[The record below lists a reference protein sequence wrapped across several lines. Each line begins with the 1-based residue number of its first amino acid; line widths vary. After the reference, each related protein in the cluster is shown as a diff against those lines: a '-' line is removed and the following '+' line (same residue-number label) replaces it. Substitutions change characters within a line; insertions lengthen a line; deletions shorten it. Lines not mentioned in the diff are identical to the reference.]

1 MTTTRDTRQAGGTG
15 PGQNGGRPAATGAG
29 RGPSARY
36 RGPLVS
42 RFGLVAFAIL
52 LIVLFSALL
61 PNTFPTVL
69 DFRSIVSGKSVDA
82 VLALAA
88 MLPVATGKYDIS
100 LGYGVALG
108 EVLASVL
115 IIEDK
120 MAWPLV
126 IVIVLGVGAV
136 TGIINGLLVE
146 FAQIDSFIATL
157 GTGSVLDA
165 IMLWVS
171 GGNEIVGKVPNDF
184 LQLDRL
190 VVGPIPIPI
199 FYIVGIA
206 VVIWLLLEYLP
217 VGRYLYA
224 VGANPRAASLNGIS
238 SRRYVIG
245 TFVGCGVLTGFG
257 GILLAAQ
264 LGSGQPSI
272 GNSYLLPALVGAL
285 LGSTAL
291 QPGRA
296 NAWGTIV
303 AVVTLAVGISGL
315 EQLGAHFFIDPLF
328 NGFTLLIAVG
338 IAGFA
343 TRNRRQARIGL
354 ARRGGGGGGTVA
366 TDGDADPPSP
376 LNGSGALSSG
386 ALPSS
391 APSSGS
397 PPPSGAPP
405 GAATT

>member
-1 MTTTRDTRQAGGTG
+1 
-15 PGQNGGRPAATGAG
+15 
-29 RGPSARY
+29 
-36 RGPLVS
+36 
-42 RFGLVAFAIL
+42 
-52 LIVLFSALL
+52 
-61 PNTFPTVL
+61 
-69 DFRSIVSGKSVDA
+69 
-82 VLALAA
+82 
-88 MLPVATGKYDIS
+88 
-100 LGYGVALG
+100 
-108 EVLASVL
+108 
-115 IIEDK
+115 
-120 MAWPLV
+120 
-126 IVIVLGVGAV
+126 
-136 TGIINGLLVE
+136 
-146 FAQIDSFIATL
+146 
-157 GTGSVLDA
+157 
-165 IMLWVS
+165 
-171 GGNEIVGKVPNDF
+171 
-184 LQLDRL
+184 
-190 VVGPIPIPI
+190 
-199 FYIVGIA
+199 
-206 VVIWLLLEYLP
+206 
-217 VGRYLYA
+217 
-224 VGANPRAASLNGIS
+224 
-238 SRRYVIG
+238 VIG

-354 ARRGGGGGGTVA
+354 ARRGGGGGGAAA
-366 TDGDADPPSP
+366 TEGDADPPPP

-391 APSSGS
+391 APSSGA